1 MTQQIINVGLVANDG
16 TGEALRD
23 AFVAVNDNFSEVYAA
38 GPVGSN
44 VRIAN
49 NTITTTVVNQ
59 DLVLRPN
66 GIGNIQANATILP
79 GIDAVYDIG
88 RANRRFD
95 SIHAAY
101 FYGNGAGLS
110 GVVTTGLANGTTSLS
125 TYQNGNIAFTISGV
139 SNVAVFSS
147 TELVLNGNVSANYFV
162 GNGQFLTGI
171 DTISSGN
178 SNVSIPEPSGNVTI
192 SVDGVANVVTVTSNS
207 LQVNGNVV
215 ADNFVGNIS
224 GNLTISGANSGV
236 VFNDAGVANAVAG
249 FTFDKSANNL
259 SVAGNVSAANLFGNG
274 VAILGVLADRGGDTN
289 NWDALTEM
297 GVYTVNRTSW
307 AGVQGAP
314 LDSQVYVG
322 LLEVKNSTANA
333 IEQIF
338 YPGQVTSD
346 VKMQWNRARWAGT
359 WTSWV
364 KMVNAGQIITGGD
377 F

>member
-125 TYQNGNIAFTISGV
+125 TYQDGNIAFTISGV

>member
-110 GVVTTGLANGTTSLS
+110 GVTTTGLANGTTSLA
-125 TYQNGNIAFTISGV
+125 TYQNGNIAFNISGI

-147 TELVLNGNVSANYFV
+147 TELVLNGNVLANYFV

-171 DTISSGN
+171 DSISSGN
-178 SNVSIPEPSGNVTI
+178 SNVSIPGPDSNVTI
-192 SVDGVANVVTVTSNS
+192 SVGGVANVVTVTSNS
-207 LQVNGNVV
+207 VQVNGNVV

-224 GNLTISGANSGV
+224 GNLAINGANSGV

-259 SVAGNVSAANLFGNG
+259 SVAGNVSAANLLGNG

-289 NWDALTEM
+289 NWDTLTEM

-307 AGVQGAP
+307 SGVQGAP

>member
-110 GVVTTGLANGTTSLS
+110 GVVSTGLANGTTSLS

-178 SNVSIPEPSGNVTI
+178 SNVSIPGPDGNVTI

-224 GNLTISGANSGV
+224 GNLAISGANSGV

-307 AGVQGAP
+307 SGVQGAP

>member
-178 SNVSIPEPSGNVTI
+178 SNVSIPGPDGNVTI
-192 SVDGVANVVTVTSNS
+192 SVDGVANVVTVTSTA

-224 GNLTISGANSGV
+224 GNLAISGANSGV

-249 FTFDKSANNL
+249 FTFDKTTNNL

-307 AGVQGAP
+307 SGVQGAP